1 VNAEPGPITA
11 PDAFAAARAEFEQ
24 VIEFTRRAAVDEITH
39 GQLERELSVRM
50 REVTRR
56 LFQDHLD
63 LREVREK
70 RATVVA
76 DAEGIERNRIER
88 HRRTGLDTVFGP
100 VALHRTAYRGD
111 YVHDL
116 HLLDAHLNL
125 PGVKASHGLARLAV
139 LEAVRGSFAA
149 ATEHLRTSCGVK
161 IGPRQVQ
168 DLVVHSACD
177 IASFYA
183 AMVPTPAGPQTL
195 LVLTFD
201 GKGIVMRPE
210 ALREATAK
218 AAAKKGANTYK
229 TRLASGEK
237 NGRKR
242 MAEIAAVYDA
252 DPAPRTAAD
261 VLPEPDEHRER
272 AEGPSAF
279 NKWLTGS
286 VELPAAATVKAA
298 FTQAHARDPHHAR
311 AWIVLVDGAAHQIDL
326 VKAEAKRRKVHV
338 EIVVDFIHVLEYLWK
353 AAWCLYKSGDPEAE
367 AFVAAYGREI
377 LAGRA
382 PAAAAQLEGAA
393 REAGLEPGQ
402 RTGIDDAIGYLTG
415 KAPYLAYDKAL
426 ANGYPIATG
435 VIEGA
440 CRHLIKDR
448 LDITGARW
456 SLDGAEAVLRLRAL
470 RSSGDFEA
478 YWAYHEARD
487 YQRNHLAR
495 YKDSTLP
502 ETADP

>member
-1 VNAEPGPITA
+1 VSAAEASAGS
-11 PDAFAAARAEFEQ
+11 FAAARAGFEQ
-24 VIEFTRRAAVDEITH
+24 VIEFARQAAVDEITH
-39 GQLERELSVRM
+39 GQLERELSTRM
-50 REVTRR
+50 REVTRV

-63 LREVREK
+63 LREVREE
-70 RATVVA
+70 RVSAPVA
-76 DAEGIERNRIER
+76 DHEGISRNRIER

-100 VALHRTAYRGD
+100 VAVHRIAYRGD

-116 HLLDAHLNL
+116 HLLDASLNL
-125 PGVKASHGLARLAV
+125 PEVKASHGLARMAV

-149 ATEHLRTSCGVK
+149 ATEQLRTGCGVK
-161 IGPRQVQ
+161 IGSRQVQ
-168 DLVVHSACD
+168 DLVVHAACD
-177 IASFYA
+177 IEDFYA
-183 AMVPTPAGPQTL
+183 AASPVPAGPGTL

-201 GKGIVMRPE
+201 GKGIVMRPD

-252 DPAPRTAAD
+252 DPAVRTAAD
-261 VLPEPDEHRER
+261 ILPEPGERESEP
-272 AEGPSAF
+272 ATGPVAF

-286 VELPAAATVKAA
+286 VEHPAAATVKAA
-298 FTQAHARDPHHAR
+298 FNQARARDPHR
-311 AWIVLVDGAAHQIDL
+311 QRPWIVLVDGAAHQIDL
-326 VKAEAKRRKVHV
+326 VKAEAKRRRTPVT
-338 EIVVDFIHVLEYLWK
+338 IIVDFIHVIEYLWK

-377 LAGRA
+377 LAGGA
-382 PAAAAQLEGAA
+382 LAAAAQLERAA
-393 REAGLEPGQ
+393 HEAGLEPGQ
-402 RTGIDDAIGYLTG
+402 RNGIDDAIGYLTG

-426 ANGYPIATG
+426 TNGWPIATG

-456 SLDGAEAVLRLRAL
+456 SVDGAEAVLRLRAL
-470 RSSGDFEA
+470 RSSGDFDA

-487 YQRNHLAR
+487 YQRNHLTH
-495 YKDSTLP
+495 YKNQILP
-502 ETADP
+502 TTTDP